1 MHSRG
6 TFPGQTEDPR
16 QSESSLAQMGT
27 PRARHTGL
35 ALFSEPS
42 SNISVCGSERRRVA
56 ASEATGQTSDCSYN
70 HRGIGSQ
77 SVGGKCPA
85 WRSGWEVSGPK
96 LGWRDACGSGQRTC
110 RSRRSGW
117 TGSGWHAPPRLC
129 PPDGRCPKHRTK
141 RKPQRLR
148 VPAVQRRGGGPGMRI
163 DGHGPVLAL
172 ASDPPVADCPPCWTA
187 LPTAPLHLKVIRLC
201 QLALCQVRF
210 EV

>member
-96 LGWRDACGSGQRTC
+96 LGWRDACGSEQRTC

-117 TGSGWHAPPRLC
+117 TGSGWHAPPDSVRRTDDVRNTGRSVSPKGCECPLYSDGEVTLACELMGTAPCSLSHPIRRSRTAHRAGPLSQRRLC
-129 PPDGRCPKHRTK
+129 
-141 RKPQRLR
+141 
-148 VPAVQRRGGGPGMRI
+148 I
-163 DGHGPVLAL
+163 
-172 ASDPPVADCPPCWTA
+172 
-187 LPTAPLHLKVIRLC
+187 
-201 QLALCQVRF
+201 
-210 EV
+210 